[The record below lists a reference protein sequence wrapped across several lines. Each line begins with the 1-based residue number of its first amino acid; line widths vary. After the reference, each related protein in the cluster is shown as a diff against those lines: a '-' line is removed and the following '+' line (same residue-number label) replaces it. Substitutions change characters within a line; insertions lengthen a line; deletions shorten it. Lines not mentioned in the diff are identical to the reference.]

1 MKIKL
6 SNRAAFTLLEVLI
19 AMFVVGTVLVS
30 LYAGM
35 SGGFAVTQVSR
46 ENLRATQVMVE
57 KLETIRLYTFE
68 QIAVSNFIP
77 STFTAPYYSYGTNQ
91 SSLVYTGRVTISAAP
106 FNASYSGDLKQV
118 DIQIQWISGGV
129 QRTRQMN
136 TLVARNGLQAYIY

>member
-6 SNRAAFTLLEVLI
+6 STRAAFTLLEVLI

-35 SGGFAVTQVSR
+35 SGGFAVTQASR

-57 KLETIRLYTFE
+57 KLETIRLYTFD
-68 QIAVSNFIP
+68 QIAVANFIP
-77 STFTAPYYSYGTNQ
+77 STFVSPYYSYGTNQ
-91 SSLVYTGRVTISAAP
+91 SSLSYTGKVTISACP
-106 FNASYSGDLKQV
+106 FNALYSGDLKQV
-118 DIQIQWISGGV
+118 DIQIKWISGGV